1 MSSLNEYWEALE
13 RLSTNEPI
21 RVPKG
26 SSINNDTVAIEAGR
40 KRGSIKKSR
49 PSFSAL
55 IDAIAEKADKGPHIP
70 STAEKLKAEKYAKNS
85 YRERYH
91 QALNRELMLIERIA
105 QLEKEIENLKKV
117 SPFKR

>member
-40 KRGSIKKSR
+40 KRGSIKNQDRHFLLSLMRSQKKLTKDR
-49 PSFSAL
+49 PPPQPL
-55 IDAIAEKADKGPHIP
+55 I
-70 STAEKLKAEKYAKNS
+70 S
-85 YRERYH
+85 
-91 QALNRELMLIERIA
+91 
-105 QLEKEIENLKKV
+105 
-117 SPFKR
+117 